1 MATLICGFWI
11 GEETWCALRSHNPG
25 TANVV
30 DLPGEGPKV
39 KDAEQSHF
47 DAEQHGRDANLDVG
61 SLYGFGGFYSTSGGK
76 NRDDELTYENELVGV
91 MLNNG
96 RMGQPTVCQNDRKI
110 TSLMAATFRSGLC
123 SARSA
128 LIWM

>member
-11 GEETWCALRSHNPG
+11 GEETWCGLRSHNSG

-30 DLPGEGPKV
+30 DPPGEGPKV

-47 DAEQHGRDANLDVG
+47 DAEQHGRDADFDVG
-61 SLYGFGGFYSTSGGK
+61 GLYGSRGFYSTSGGK
-76 NRDDELTYENELVGV
+76 NRDDELRFGHELVGCTLEV
-91 MLNNG
+91 G
-96 RMGQPTVCQNDRKI
+96 RMRQPTVCQNDRKI

-128 LIWM
+128 LIWI